1 MQEVDM
7 NGRIGVNRLPQIVV
21 GAVAAFGLVAPALAN
36 PGPSTQSVTI
46 TVFADR
52 YIVDDL
58 AFDDLDYL
66 EKHIT
71 TTHFHSVELLI
82 CGPRATRPLKA
93 VVHRFRHVPV
103 QMRVPDVDEFECM
116 SKAPLVTPVRQP
128 AGRPPF
134 GIDDEA
140 VERYWLDIM
149 P

>member
-1 MQEVDM
+1 M

-21 GAVAAFGLVAPALAN
+21 AGVVTFGLVATALADSR
-36 PGPSTQSVTI
+36 PSTQSATI
-46 TVFADR
+46 TVLADR

-66 EKHIT
+66 DKHIT
-71 TTHFHSVELLI
+71 AMHVHSIELLI
-82 CGPRATRPLKA
+82 CGPRTTRPLKA
-93 VVHRFRHVPV
+93 VVHRFRHAPV

-116 SKAPLVTPVRQP
+116 SKAPLVTPVSQRVGQ
-128 AGRPPF
+128 RPF

>member
-1 MQEVDM
+1 MSRLTNNQGVDM
-7 NGRIGVNRLPQIVV
+7 NGRIGVNRLSQIVV
-21 GAVAAFGLVAPALAN
+21 VGVVAFGLVTTALAD
-36 PGPSTQSVTI
+36 PRPSTQSATI
-46 TVFADR
+46 TVLADR

-71 TTHFHSVELLI
+71 ATHVRSVELLV

-116 SKAPLVTPVRQP
+116 SKAPLVTPVLRRVGQ
-128 AGRPPF
+128 RPF
-134 GIDDEA
+134 GIDDE
-140 VERYWLDIM
+140 
-149 P
+149 